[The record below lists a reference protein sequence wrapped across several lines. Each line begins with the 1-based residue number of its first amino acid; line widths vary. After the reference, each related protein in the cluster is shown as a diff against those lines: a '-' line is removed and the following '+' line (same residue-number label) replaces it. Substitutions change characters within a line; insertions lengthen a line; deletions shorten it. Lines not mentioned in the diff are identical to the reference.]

1 MSKRKTK
8 QTNLRFS
15 NLIESKGRVGM
26 QIKKTASA
34 GTLESSDILV
44 SLEKG
49 GEGIEIDLKS
59 TVNKQFGEQIREII
73 TKTLTDLGATDIKV
87 VANDRGALD
96 CTIKARV
103 LAAYYRAAGSADYK
117 WGE

>member
-1 MSKRKTK
+1 
-8 QTNLRFS
+8 
-15 NLIESKGRVGM
+15 M
-26 QIKKTASA
+26 QIKKTAQA

-44 SLEKG
+44 LLEKG

-59 TVNKQFGEQIREII
+59 TVDKQFGERIREVI
-73 TKTLTDLGATDIKV
+73 KETLTDLGITDVKV

-103 LAAYYRAAGSADYK
+103 QAAFYRAAGSADYK

>member
-1 MSKRKTK
+1 
-8 QTNLRFS
+8 
-15 NLIESKGRVGM
+15 M
-26 QIKKTASA
+26 QIKSPASA
-34 GTLESSDILV
+34 GTLESSDIMV

-49 GEGIEIDLKS
+49 EKGIEIHLKS
-59 TVNKQFGEQIREII
+59 TVDKQFGEQIREVIE
-73 TKTLTDLGATDIKV
+73 KTLIELGAVDVKV

-103 LAAYYRAAGSADYK
+103 AAAYYRATGSTDYK

>member
-1 MSKRKTK
+1 MFNILVFRK
-8 QTNLRFS
+8 
-15 NLIESKGRVGM
+15 LIELKGRVAM
-26 QIKKTASA
+26 QIKMKAAA
-34 GTLESSDILV
+34 GTLESGDIMI

-49 GEGIEIDLKS
+49 ERGFEIDLKS
-59 TVNKQFGEQIREII
+59 TVEKQYGEQIREVIK
-73 TKTLTDLGATDIKV
+73 KTLADLGATEVKV

-103 LAAYYRAAGSADYK
+103 MAAYYRATESKDYK